1 MYAENG
7 DWLAV
12 TGAEKELD
20 QAVSA
25 YLAGQGSWAAVEDA
39 AEALADTYANVVLQV
54 DGTNEGLYVS
64 YVQGE
69 ETAFV
74 TEQKAIAQ
82 ANLDYANNAA
92 QAAQTH
98 NNNLADAL

>member
-1 MYAENG
+1 M
-7 DWLAV
+7 
-12 TGAEKELD
+12 TGPAKAYD
-20 QAVSA
+20 QAGSA

-54 DGTNEGLYVS
+54 VGTNEGLYDS

-69 ETAFV
+69 EKEFV

-82 ANLDYANNAA
+82 ANLDFANNAA
-92 QAAQTH
+92 TAARRAMTRSPTP
-98 NNNLADAL
+98 